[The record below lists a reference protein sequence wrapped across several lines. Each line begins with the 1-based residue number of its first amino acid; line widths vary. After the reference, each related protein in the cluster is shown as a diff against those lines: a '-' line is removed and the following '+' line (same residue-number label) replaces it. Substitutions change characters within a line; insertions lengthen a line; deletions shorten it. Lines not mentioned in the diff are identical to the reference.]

1 MFINPPR
8 ADCAINHVR
17 GRKRAEEKLGK
28 TCHRA
33 VHAHRHTSYITGAPT
48 KNRGYQ
54 QRLFNTWVFLVVL
67 LYSRLNSCRLLVY
80 SHSNMSLPRSIPP
93 RARSQGLTLLS
104 FIPGS
109 GWADPAGAETGS
121 PRCSGT
127 APAPAE
133 PTPASQLCLFS
144 YGGAKLLSV
153 LWASA
158 PLG

>member
-1 MFINPPR
+1 MFLSPPQ
-8 ADCAINHVR
+8 AECAINQVR
-17 GRKRAEEKLGK
+17 GRKGAEEKLGK
-28 TCHRA
+28 TCHRS
-33 VHAHRHTSYITGAPT
+33 VRAHGRTSYITGAPAR
-48 KNRGYQ
+48 NRGYQ
-54 QRLFNTWVFLVVL
+54 QRLFNTRVFLVVL

-104 FIPGS
+104 FIAGS
-109 GWADPAGAETGS
+109 GWADPAGAGMGS

-133 PTPASQLCLFS
+133 PTPTSQLCLFS

-153 LWASA
+153 LPASA